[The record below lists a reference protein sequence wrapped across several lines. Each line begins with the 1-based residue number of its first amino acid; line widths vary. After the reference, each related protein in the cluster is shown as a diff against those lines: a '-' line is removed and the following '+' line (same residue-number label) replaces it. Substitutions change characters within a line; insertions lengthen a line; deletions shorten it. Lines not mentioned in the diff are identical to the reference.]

1 MPRLSLPLPAVVT
14 CVAVAWFLGWPGGG
28 GELAAQRPAAPGP
41 RGGPLWLSDSPLDDG
56 RRLLVVVDSETRH
69 AAVYHVDP
77 TGTLTLKS
85 ARDISWDLLLDEFN
99 GQEPKPATLRAMLQA
114 APGGPAAR

>member
-1 MPRLSLPLPAVVT
+1 MPRLSLPLPVVAG
-14 CVAVAWFLGWPGGG
+14 VLALAAMFGWPGGG
-28 GELAAQRPAAPGP
+28 GELAAQRPAAGQ
-41 RGGPLWLSDSPLDDG
+41 RGGPLWLSDSALEDG

-77 TGTLTLKS
+77 TGALTLRS

-99 GQEPKPATLRAMLQA
+99 GQEPKPATLRNMLQA
-114 APGGPAAR
+114 APGGPAVR

>member
-1 MPRLSLPLPAVVT
+1 MPRLSLPLPAVVACLAAT
-14 CVAVAWFLGWPGGG
+14 CFLGWPWGAA
-28 GELAAQRPAAPGP
+28 ELAAQRPVAPGS

-77 TGTLTLKS
+77 AGALTLKS

-99 GQEPKPATLRAMLQA
+99 GQEPKPATLRSMLQA
-114 APGGPAAR
+114 APGGPTTR